1 MSSIHSHEDS
11 MIIAKKIIADIL
23 SSEVSK
29 GGTESPENLAESLYL
44 ELEEHWGEKEIQ
56 EALTYIRMGVMSAI
70 LSLSSEEP
78 TGRKVQLVVA
88 VSDSIWKRYGPGT
101 GKFPNFIYPSE
112 EHRMK
117 ENRLNIDLFVPGE
130 VSKSSW
136 VALSVP
142 SYFRPLSTYIA
153 EGLAPMW
160 AGFVNNRNS
169 RTMAAM
175 LIERRKEFRVE
186 MTKYFI
192 SNEKNHRFDSMVAKA
207 VQTSEFPTPFARG
220 EFIYLDLFSKFLRDI
235 PKILSEEIEAIE
247 NFLKAISPLNYSDME
262 ETVVVKL
269 VSLINYLREL
279 RSTLRVKLKSF
290 TEFKES
296 LSYYP
301 KGIYGIQS
309 FAEDAASLR
318 PRKHV
323 VSDILEMIK
332 LHSNVDAERVIEDR
346 SQCQYDLV
354 ADAFIQFLR
363 DYRKARVPSYLS
375 EAIPD
380 ELARF

>member
-23 SSEVSK
+23 SSELSK
-29 GGTESPENLAESLYL
+29 GGTGSSVSLAESIYL
-44 ELEEHWGEKEIQ
+44 EINECWGVKEIQ
-56 EALTYIRMGVMSAI
+56 EALAYIRMGVGSAI

-78 TGRKVQLVVA
+78 TELKIQLVIV
-88 VSDSIWKRYGPGT
+88 VSDSIWKRYGPEI

-130 VSKSSW
+130 VSRSSW
-136 VALSVP
+136 VALSAP
-142 SYFRPLSTYIA
+142 SYFRPLGVYIG
-153 EGLAPMW
+153 EGLSPMW
-160 AGFVNNRNS
+160 TGFVNNRNS

-207 VQTSEFPTPFARG
+207 IQTSEFPTPFARG

-323 VSDILEMIK
+323 VSYILEMIK

-363 DYRKARVPSYLS
+363 DYRKARVPSFLS

-380 ELARF
+380 EFARF

>member
-1 MSSIHSHEDS
+1 M
-11 MIIAKKIIADIL
+11 
-23 SSEVSK
+23 
-29 GGTESPENLAESLYL
+29 
-44 ELEEHWGEKEIQ
+44 
-56 EALTYIRMGVMSAI
+56 R
-70 LSLSSEEP
+70 
-78 TGRKVQLVVA
+78 
-88 VSDSIWKRYGPGT
+88 
-101 GKFPNFIYPSE
+101 
-112 EHRMK
+112 

-136 VALSVP
+136 MALSVP
-142 SYFRPLSTYIA
+142 SYFRPLGVYIA
-153 EGLAPMW
+153 EGLAPTW
-160 AGFVNNRNS
+160 TGFVNNRSS

-175 LIERRKEFRVE
+175 LIERRKELRVE

-192 SNEKNHRFDSMVAKA
+192 KNHRFDSVIARA
-207 VQTSEFPTPFARG
+207 VQTSELPTPFGLG
-220 EFIYLDLFSKFLRDI
+220 EFTYLDLFSKFLRDI
-235 PKILSEEIEAIE
+235 PKIFSEEIEAIE
-247 NFLKAISPLNYSDME
+247 NFLKAISPLDYSGME

-301 KGIYGIQS
+301 RGIYGIQF

-318 PRKHV
+318 PRNHV

-332 LHSNVDAERVIEDR
+332 LHSEVDAERVIEDR

-363 DYRKARVPSYLS
+363 DYRKARVPSFLS

-380 ELARF
+380 EFARF

>member
-1 MSSIHSHEDS
+1 MSSIHSHKNC

-29 GGTESPENLAESLYL
+29 EETGSPENLAESLYL

-56 EALTYIRMGVMSAI
+56 EALSYIRMGVVSAI

-101 GKFPNFIYPSE
+101 RKFPNLIYPSE

-136 VALSVP
+136 MALSIP
-142 SYFRPLSTYIA
+142 SYFRPLGVYIV
-153 EGLAPMW
+153 EGLAPTW
-160 AGFVNNRNS
+160 TGFVNNRSS

-175 LIERRKEFRVE
+175 LIERRKELRVE

-192 SNEKNHRFDSMVAKA
+192 KNHRFDSVIARA
-207 VQTSEFPTPFARG
+207 VQTSELPTPFGLG
-220 EFIYLDLFSKFLRDI
+220 EFTYLDLFSKFLRDI
-235 PKILSEEIEAIE
+235 PKIFSEEIEAIE
-247 NFLKAISPLNYSDME
+247 NFLKAISPLDYSGME

-301 KGIYGIQS
+301 RGIYGIQF
-309 FAEDAASLR
+309 FAEDVASLR
-318 PRKHV
+318 PRNHV

-332 LHSNVDAERVIEDR
+332 LHSEVDAERVIEDR

-363 DYRKARVPSYLS
+363 DYRKARVPSFLS

-380 ELARF
+380 EFARF